1 MLTEAARI
9 LIVQIVI
16 KLIQVEISGPSML
29 SQSFMSQIM
38 LDVGFTNTEKARSYK
53 VFTFFLIMRLPNHN
67 LRLILFQMRS

>member
-1 MLTEAARI
+1 MFTEAARI

-29 SQSFMSQIM
+29 SQSFMSHIM
-38 LDVGFTNTEKARSYK
+38 LDVGFTNTEKARSYN